1 MSEVLEFG
9 GRRFVAGLFWAQPG
23 AEVDRRARRDRAWS
37 VEWGEQ
43 TGWVAK
49 QDGLRG
55 VDGVP
60 SLAAQ
65 VAAYLETAGGEGSE
79 SGWVALLK
87 ADNGRFALVR
97 VREGTIGTDGDEVF
111 GDAGTALQS
120 VAAARAEGAEVYGTA
135 GTVTDGSLVVEI
147 DPAVLPDA
155 DRRGGLSR
163 GGGGVS
169 ASRAV
174 LLSGA
179 LLLLVAGGAAAIA
192 PDALFGLLGGGR
204 EAAVNVLPQRDP
216 EVSARIDSAALVAA
230 CGAALADRPPY
241 MPAWRIS
248 GIECHGRFEELELV
262 GLRPELQ
269 GRAVMVVRWELQGE
283 YVAAL
288 HRRIAEEHLS
298 AWYVASVVERSA
310 WAVVPLRPVLGRA
323 EGEPPLSYLAFRREV
338 DRHLGMQGGQ
348 IDYDGGSDAAAVR
361 VVLGH
366 GLSRIAE
373 LVDEIPGFEVVSLS
387 RAGGRDWVLKAR
399 PVAGFQL
406 TEGLFREL
414 AAAGAEGDAVSF

>member
-1 MSEVLEFG
+1 M
-9 GRRFVAGLFWAQPG
+9 
-23 AEVDRRARRDRAWS
+23 
-37 VEWGEQ
+37 EWGEQ
-43 TGWVAK
+43 TGWAAK

-55 VDGVP
+55 VDGAP

-216 EVSARIDSAALVAA
+216 QVSARIDSAALVAA

-298 AWYVASVVERSA
+298 AWYVASVVGEER
-310 WAVVPLRPVLGRA
+310 LG
-323 EGEPPLSYLAFRREV
+323 
-338 DRHLGMQGGQ
+338 
-348 IDYDGGSDAAAVR
+348 GGSAAPGAGPRRGRAAAV
-361 VVLGH
+361 
-366 GLSRIAE
+366 LSGVPPRGGPASRHAGRADRLRRGVRCRGGQGRPGPRAE
-373 LVDEIPGFEVVSLS
+373 PDRRDRGRDSRLRGWCRS
-387 RAGGRDWVLKAR
+387 RA
-399 PVAGFQL
+399 
-406 TEGLFREL
+406 
-414 AAAGAEGDAVSF
+414 AAAGTGC